1 LLWPAAHAPVDYIPA
16 MPYRVP
22 PGHDERLEL
31 PVRTESLTPAGLRAG
46 AFAWLAWALLLALV
60 VALSGTLARVD
71 HGELTGFVLSLA
83 TLALLGFVPA
93 LVATHLVSRRTQN
106 RVLVERGRLSAGGE
120 IVVDLAERLDAC
132 VVELE
137 GECALLLAQKSAW
150 VILFGRDLGAALGG
164 PDAWGPRWHRVRLDR
179 LSHRAGELGPG
190 RAWPAYFSVRGP
202 GRARI
207 VGEVEAG
214 PALESLADRA
224 RELAQRSGGALLAL
238 PTAHPEHSA
247 LRVDSD
253 GVLNAFG
260 ERIDTRRSFE
270 RSYVWSFGKK
280 NARGDADA
288 IVLQQDDA
296 GLCLSVSARPGGF
309 PSIGGFPPAAPELP
323 TPEMPREQVLSPVAV
338 GALDGLLAEQSV
350 AGVGR

>member
-1 LLWPAAHAPVDYIPA
+1 MVYIPA

-31 PVRTESLTPAGLRAG
+31 PVRTESLTPEGLRAG
-46 AFAWLAWALLLALV
+46 ALAWFGWALLLALV
-60 VALSGTLARVD
+60 VALSGTLGRVE
-71 HGELTGFVLSLA
+71 HRELTGFVLSLA

-106 RVLVERGRLSAGGE
+106 RVVVERGRLSAE
-120 IVVDLAERLDAC
+120 SEVVLDLARPVDAC
-132 VVELE
+132 VVELD
-137 GECALLLAQKSAW
+137 GECALLLAQKAAW
-150 VILFGRDLGAALGG
+150 VILFGRELEQALGG
-164 PDAWGPRWHRVRLDR
+164 HEAWGPRWHRVRLDR

-190 RAWPAYFSVRGP
+190 RAWPACFNVLGP

-214 PALESLADRA
+214 PALESLADRS
-224 RELAQRSGGALLAL
+224 REVAERSGGALLAL
-238 PTAHPEHSA
+238 PTAHPEHNS
-247 LRVDSD
+247 LRVDES
-253 GVLNAFG
+253 GVLTAFG
-260 ERIDTRRSFE
+260 ERIDTRQSFD

-288 IVLQQDDA
+288 IVLRQGEA

-323 TPEMPREQVLSPVAV
+323 TPEMAREEVLSPVAV
-338 GALDGLLAEQSV
+338 GALDGFLDGQ
-350 AGVGR
+350 RR